1 VTRPRNAKIMMAS
14 ALCIMALAGV
24 VFLLFVV
31 PTMRGGATPS
41 MAQEEMPPGPPPPG
55 AEGMMGG
62 PMGGEPGGAPPAAPV
77 GNWTGPPIEPSNP
90 NPFAAAAAAGIADEV
105 SLQDMK
111 VTNYG
116 TNWARIPITQRIG
129 FPAPEVP
136 ARAAPPPP
144 PSVIG
149 PEKPLRV
156 TSIMWTK
163 DGQALAVYEYGEGDE
178 MQSGVVRP
186 GDVVETWK
194 VSEIRQDYIVIEDRR
209 SGARTEIYL
218 SEKAPEPKK
227 EEPPAGRPGARQ
239 PRPRRPGL

>member
-1 VTRPRNAKIMMAS
+1 MV
-14 ALCIMALAGV
+14 LAGV

-41 MAQEEMPPGPPPPG
+41 MAQEEMPPPPPG
-55 AEGMMGG
+55 PDGMDPARDPGMGPG
-62 PMGGEPGGAPPAAPV
+62 MDPGMDSMGAGMETAVAAVAAVDKPDL
-77 GNWTGPPIEPSNP
+77 PPIEPSNP
-90 NPFAAAAAAGIADEV
+90 NPFAAAAAVGTAEELALEE
-105 SLQDMK
+105 MK

-116 TNWARIPITQRIG
+116 TNWAQIPITQRFG

-136 ARAAPPPP
+136 PRAAPPPP

-194 VSEIRQDYIVIEDRR
+194 VSEIRQDYIVVEDRR
-209 SGARTEIYL
+209 SGAKTEVYL

-227 EEPPAGRPGARQ
+227 EEPPAGRPGTRQ
-239 PRPRRPGL
+239 RPRRPGP